1 MLSCPRCGSTYVRDV
16 VHCGLDGERL
26 VRSETDLLLGRTV
39 DRYAIEGVL
48 GDGGMARVYRARHVH
63 LAQPFALK
71 VLFGDMAMDRA
82 LAERFRRE
90 GQSAAQIKHPN
101 VVSVTDFGV
110 SAEGLSFM
118 AMELLDGPTLAEVAK
133 RERSLSPAR
142 VGAIVRQVA
151 EGLGAA
157 HALGFVHRDLK
168 PKNVMVVHDG
178 ERQRVKILD
187 FGLVR
192 PLDGVDARLTQ
203 QGQIFGTP
211 AYMAPEQI
219 TEGEIDPRTDLYA
232 LGAMLYELMSGQ
244 PPFVGGMADI
254 FKKHLY
260 EAPVPLPDRSGL
272 GELALVLL
280 SKEKNARPRNTR
292 EVIEIIDGLGLGL
305 ETDGVLVSMP
315 PALTPSRGSAPAGA
329 SPYGPASAAAGSGPA
344 PAAAATPPGAR
355 AAGYVHAE
363 ATPSAGARPA
373 SGRPRELDVTGASP
387 RASAEMS
394 IDPADSMGIAIVDSR
409 ELDERAI
416 ERMVAG
422 SRPSLL
428 WPAVFVV
435 ALGVGGWLGYRWW
448 AATPPAPPVAVAVDS
463 GVVVVVGGAPDAGQ
477 DGGLDARSA
486 DAGTPRKRP
495 SGPASAASSAAAA
508 AAGGLAGGLSGA
520 IAGAVAGAVTVTDED
535 PLPPIPSRD
544 AGGVEASA
552 PPASDVTDAGS
563 ASPPPSSPTPTPSS
577 PAPSSPAPTP
587 SSPAP
592 TPSSPV
598 EAPAGSF
605 TALDLELRRA
615 LLGRDLHLL
624 DLESH
629 APEALRQWRAWRML
643 PEGKEPARAERDVA
657 YADLREAVVLASLDP
672 RTLLELKLARLST
685 RIEDTSG
692 VTPELRAELETLVG
706 TAAAA
711 KTAAARAAVL
721 TQLLHFELKLDR
733 LRGVE

>member
-315 PALTPSRGSAPAGA
+315 PALTPSRGSAPAHGA
-329 SPYGPASAAAGSGPA
+329 AGPA
-344 PAAAATPPGAR
+344 PVGAPAATPPGAR
-355 AAGYVHAE
+355 AAGYPPAAGYTPAE

-373 SGRPRELDVTGASP
+373 SGRPRELDLTGASP

-394 IDPADSMGIAIVDSR
+394 IDPTDSMGIAIVDSR

-422 SRPSLL
+422 SRPSLM

-448 AATPPAPPVAVAVDS
+448 AATPTAPPVAPALDS
-463 GVVVVVGGAPDAGQ
+463 GVVVVVGGAPDAGS
-477 DGGLDARSA
+477 DGGLDASA
-486 DAGTPRKRP
+486 SDAGTPRKRP
-495 SGPASAASSAAAA
+495 SGAASAAASAAAA

-544 AGGVEASA
+544 AGAVEPSA
-552 PPASDVTDAGS
+552 APTVDVTDAG
-563 ASPPPSSPTPTPSS
+563 PSSPAPSS
-577 PAPSSPAPTP
+577 PAPSSPAPTSPAP

-592 TPSSPV
+592 TTAPPV
-598 EAPAGSF
+598 DAPAGSF

-615 LLGRDLHLL
+615 LLGRDLHLM
-624 DLESH
+624 DLEPH

-643 PEGKEPARAERDVA
+643 PEGKEPARAERDAA
-657 YADLREAVVLASLDP
+657 YADLREGVVLASLDP
-672 RTLLELKLARLST
+672 RTLLELKLARLNT

-692 VTPELRAELETLVG
+692 VTPELRTELETLVG